1 MAETIKGINVVIGS
15 DTTGLSKALSD
26 VNKNARDIQSE
37 LKQVEKLLKLD
48 PTNTELLA
56 QKQKLLADAV
66 ANTREKLDR
75 LKAAQ
80 EQVNEQFAKGEI
92 SESQYRAFQRELI
105 KTEQELKNL
114 EKQLADVT
122 SVTKKWEEQLK
133 KASDGLK
140 STGAKITDI
149 GKGLSAK
156 VTAPIVAAGGAILAL
171 GMKAGQAA
179 DDINTLAK
187 QTGLTTEQ
195 IQKFQYA
202 SDRIDVS
209 LEVLT
214 GSMAKLTRNMESAR
228 RGSKTQAEAFAA
240 LGVQI
245 TNNEGKLRN
254 NQEVFN
260 EIIDVLAKM
269 ENETQRDA
277 YAMQIFGRSAQE
289 LNPLILGGADALKQ
303 LGEEAEAAG
312 LILSQD
318 ALDAA
323 NEFNDEIDKL
333 KAMMSATAIAIGAE
347 LAPIMREQ
355 FVPIM
360 ENTVIPALKSMSEKI
375 ANLVR
380 WFADLN
386 PGMQNT
392 ILFVVGLVAA
402 IGPLLVVIG
411 AMASGLGS
419 VVGVISKTILFVPK
433 LMAAFTMLTGPIGIV
448 VAAIATLIAIGIA
461 LYKNWD
467 EIKAKLAQ
475 IWDSIKE
482 TASKVWNAIKDF
494 FKKWGDEILLIA
506 AGPAGWAVLLA
517 RTLAQNWDSIK
528 QVALNVWTS
537 IKTGIANIW
546 SSITSATSGA
556 ISDLYNTVKS
566 KLESLWSYIKSIPS
580 QALQWGKNIIQGL
593 INGIKSL
600 HIPMPHFNFSIDWK
614 SIAGVKFPV
623 PNVDVNWYAQ
633 GGIFTRPS
641 IIGVG
646 EAGPEAVIPLD
657 RAGAIG
663 GVTVNMYGPVNV
675 RDDQD
680 IHRIARELFTLQ
692 QRAARAKG
700 LA

>member
-1 MAETIKGINVVIGS
+1 MAGKIKGITIEIGGN
-15 DTTGLSKALSD
+15 TQPLNKALED
-26 VNKNARDIQSE
+26 VNKRSKDLQSE
-37 LKQVEKLLKLD
+37 LKQVERLLKLD
-48 PTNTELLA
+48 PKNIELLA

-66 ANTREKLDR
+66 ANSREKLDR
-75 LKAAQ
+75 LREAQ
-80 EQVNEQFAKGEI
+80 EQVNEQFKRGEI
-92 SESQYRAFQRELI
+92 SEEQYRAFQRELI

-140 STGAKITDI
+140 STGAKMTDI

-171 GMKAGQAA
+171 GVKAGQAA

-228 RGSKTQAEAFAA
+228 LGSKAQVEAFAA

-245 TNNEGKLRN
+245 TDNEGKLRN

-260 EIIDVLAKM
+260 EIIDALAKM

-392 ILFVVGLVAA
+392 ILLVTGLVAA

-433 LMAAFTMLTGPIGIV
+433 LMAAFTALTGPVGIV

-461 LYKNWD
+461 LWKNWD
-467 EIKAKLAQ
+467 EIRAKANEIWTAIKNFFIETWDNIKRTTLDIWENIEAGISR
-475 IWDSIKE
+475 IWDNIK
-482 TASKVWNAIKDF
+482 TSTSNAISNLHTTIRNKLED
-494 FKKWGDEILLIA
+494 
-506 AGPAGWAVLLA
+506 
-517 RTLAQNWDSIK
+517 
-528 QVALNVWTS
+528 VWT
-537 IKTGIANIW
+537 
-546 SSITSATSGA
+546 
-556 ISDLYNTVKS
+556 
-566 KLESLWSYIKSIPS
+566 YIKSIPS
-580 QALQWGKNIIQGL
+580 KAWQWGKDIIRGL
-593 INGIKSL
+593 IDGIRSIR
-600 HIPMPHFNFSIDWK
+600 IPLPHFDFSVDWR
-614 SIAGVKFPV
+614 SIAGIKMPV
-623 PNVDVNWYAQ
+623 PNVDVRWYQ
-633 GGIFTRPS
+633 T
-641 IIGVG
+641 
-646 EAGPEAVIPLD
+646 
-657 RAGAIG
+657 G
-663 GVTVNMYGPVNV
+663 GVFERPVIAGFGDVDEALVPLEGRHAQKIASLIAEHLPITGSVIVQNMYV
-675 RDDQD
+675 RDEQD
-680 IHRIARELFTLQ
+680 IHHVAWELFRLQ
-692 QRAARAKG
+692 QQAARGRG
-700 LA
+700 LALP

>member
-1 MAETIKGINVVIGS
+1 MAGKIKGITIEIGGN
-15 DTTGLSKALSD
+15 TQPLNKALED
-26 VNKNARDIQSE
+26 VNKRSKDLQSE
-37 LKQVEKLLKLD
+37 LKQVERLLKLD
-48 PTNTELLA
+48 PKNTELLA

-66 ANTREKLDR
+66 ANSREKLDR
-75 LKAAQ
+75 LREAQ
-80 EQVNEQFAKGEI
+80 EQVNEQFKRGEI
-92 SESQYRAFQRELI
+92 SEEQYRAFQRELI

-140 STGAKITDI
+140 STGAKMTDI

-171 GMKAGQAA
+171 GVKAGQAA

-228 RGSKTQAEAFAA
+228 LGSKAQVEAFAA

-245 TNNEGKLRN
+245 TDNEGKLRN

-260 EIIDVLAKM
+260 EIIDALAKM

-392 ILFVVGLVAA
+392 ILLVTGLVAA

-433 LMAAFTMLTGPIGIV
+433 LMAAFTALTGPVGIV
-448 VAAIATLIAIGIA
+448 VAAIAMLIAIGVA
-461 LYKNWD
+461 LWKNWD
-467 EIKAKLAQ
+467 EIKAKANEIWTAIKNFFADTIASIEQTLIETWDNIKRTTLDIWENIEAGISR
-475 IWDSIKE
+475 IWDNIK
-482 TASKVWNAIKDF
+482 TSTSNAISNLHTTIRNKLED
-494 FKKWGDEILLIA
+494 
-506 AGPAGWAVLLA
+506 
-517 RTLAQNWDSIK
+517 
-528 QVALNVWTS
+528 VWT
-537 IKTGIANIW
+537 
-546 SSITSATSGA
+546 
-556 ISDLYNTVKS
+556 
-566 KLESLWSYIKSIPS
+566 YIKSIPS
-580 QALQWGKNIIQGL
+580 KAWQWGKDIIRGL
-593 INGIKSL
+593 IDGIRSIR
-600 HIPMPHFNFSIDWK
+600 IPLPHFDFSVDWR
-614 SIAGVKFPV
+614 SIAGIKMPV
-623 PNVDVNWYAQ
+623 PNVDVRWYQ
-633 GGIFTRPS
+633 T
-641 IIGVG
+641 
-646 EAGPEAVIPLD
+646 
-657 RAGAIG
+657 G
-663 GVTVNMYGPVNV
+663 GVFERPVIAGFGDVDEALVPLEGRHAQKIASLIAEHLPITGSVIVQNMYV
-675 RDDQD
+675 RDEQD
-680 IHRIARELFTLQ
+680 IHHVAWELFRLQ
-692 QRAARAKG
+692 QQAARGRG
-700 LA
+700 LALP

>member
-1 MAETIKGINVVIGS
+1 MAGKIKGITIEIGGN
-15 DTTGLSKALSD
+15 TQPLNKALED
-26 VNKNARDIQSE
+26 VNKRSKDLQSE
-37 LKQVEKLLKLD
+37 LKQVERLLKLD
-48 PTNTELLA
+48 PKNTELLA

-66 ANTREKLDR
+66 ANSREKLDR
-75 LKAAQ
+75 LREAQ
-80 EQVNEQFAKGEI
+80 EQVNEQFKRGEI
-92 SESQYRAFQRELI
+92 SEEQYRAFQRELI

-140 STGAKITDI
+140 STGAKMTDI

-171 GMKAGQAA
+171 GVKAGQAA

-228 RGSKTQAEAFAA
+228 LGSKAQVEAFAA

-245 TNNEGKLRN
+245 TDNEGKLRN

-260 EIIDVLAKM
+260 EIIDALAKM

-392 ILFVVGLVAA
+392 ILLVTGLVAA

-433 LMAAFTMLTGPIGIV
+433 LMAAFTALTGPVGIV

-461 LYKNWD
+461 LWKNWD
-467 EIKAKLAQ
+467 EIRAKANEIWTAIKNFFADTIASIEQTLIETWDNIKRTTLDIWENIEAGISR
-475 IWDSIKE
+475 IWDNIK
-482 TASKVWNAIKDF
+482 TSTSNAISNLHTTIRNKLED
-494 FKKWGDEILLIA
+494 
-506 AGPAGWAVLLA
+506 
-517 RTLAQNWDSIK
+517 
-528 QVALNVWTS
+528 VWT
-537 IKTGIANIW
+537 
-546 SSITSATSGA
+546 
-556 ISDLYNTVKS
+556 
-566 KLESLWSYIKSIPS
+566 YIKSIPS
-580 QALQWGKNIIQGL
+580 KAWQWGKDIIRGL
-593 INGIKSL
+593 IDGIRSIR
-600 HIPMPHFNFSIDWK
+600 IPLPHFDFSVDWR
-614 SIAGVKFPV
+614 SIAGIKMPV
-623 PNVDVNWYAQ
+623 PNVDVRWYQ
-633 GGIFTRPS
+633 T
-641 IIGVG
+641 
-646 EAGPEAVIPLD
+646 
-657 RAGAIG
+657 G
-663 GVTVNMYGPVNV
+663 GVFERPVIAGFGDVDEALVPLEGRHAQKIASLIAEHLPITGSVIVQNMYV
-675 RDDQD
+675 RDEQD
-680 IHRIARELFTLQ
+680 IHHVAWELFRLQ
-692 QRAARAKG
+692 QQAARGRG
-700 LA
+700 LALP

>member
-1 MAETIKGINVVIGS
+1 MAGKIKGITIEIGGN
-15 DTTGLSKALSD
+15 TQPLNKALED
-26 VNKNARDIQSE
+26 VNKRSKDLQSE
-37 LKQVEKLLKLD
+37 LKQVERLLKLD
-48 PTNTELLA
+48 PKNIELLA

-66 ANTREKLDR
+66 ANSREKLDR
-75 LKAAQ
+75 LREAQ
-80 EQVNEQFAKGEI
+80 EQVNEQFRRGEI
-92 SESQYRAFQRELI
+92 SEEQYRAFQRELI

-140 STGAKITDI
+140 STGAKMTDI

-171 GMKAGQAA
+171 GVKAGQAA

-228 RGSKTQAEAFAA
+228 LGSKAQVEAFAA

-245 TNNEGKLRN
+245 TDNEGKLRN

-260 EIIDVLAKM
+260 EIIDALAKM

-392 ILFVVGLVAA
+392 ILLVTGLVAA

-433 LMAAFTMLTGPIGIV
+433 LMAAFTALTGPVGIV

-461 LYKNWD
+461 LWKNWD
-467 EIKAKLAQ
+467 EIRAKANEIWTAIKNFFADTIASIEQTLIETWDNIKRTTLDIWENIEAGISR
-475 IWDSIKE
+475 IWDNIK
-482 TASKVWNAIKDF
+482 TSTSNAISNLHTTIRNKLED
-494 FKKWGDEILLIA
+494 
-506 AGPAGWAVLLA
+506 
-517 RTLAQNWDSIK
+517 
-528 QVALNVWTS
+528 VWT
-537 IKTGIANIW
+537 
-546 SSITSATSGA
+546 
-556 ISDLYNTVKS
+556 
-566 KLESLWSYIKSIPS
+566 YIKSIPS
-580 QALQWGKNIIQGL
+580 KAWQWGKDIIRGL
-593 INGIKSL
+593 IDGIRSIR
-600 HIPMPHFNFSIDWK
+600 IPLPHFDFSVDWR
-614 SIAGVKFPV
+614 SIAGIKMPV
-623 PNVDVNWYAQ
+623 PNVDVRWYQ
-633 GGIFTRPS
+633 T
-641 IIGVG
+641 
-646 EAGPEAVIPLD
+646 
-657 RAGAIG
+657 G
-663 GVTVNMYGPVNV
+663 GVFERPVIAGFGDVDEALVPLEGRHAQKIASLIAEHLPITGSVIVQNMYV
-675 RDDQD
+675 RDEQD
-680 IHRIARELFTLQ
+680 IHHVAWELFRLQ
-692 QRAARAKG
+692 QQAARGRG
-700 LA
+700 LALP

>member
-1 MAETIKGINVVIGS
+1 MAGKIKGITIEIGGN
-15 DTTGLSKALSD
+15 TQPLNKALED
-26 VNKNARDIQSE
+26 VNKRSKDLQSE
-37 LKQVEKLLKLD
+37 LKQVERLLKLD
-48 PTNTELLA
+48 PKNTELLA

-66 ANTREKLDR
+66 ANSREKLDR
-75 LKAAQ
+75 LREAQ
-80 EQVNEQFAKGEI
+80 EQVNEQFKRGEI
-92 SESQYRAFQRELI
+92 SEEQYRAFQRELI

-140 STGAKITDI
+140 STGAKMTDI

-171 GMKAGQAA
+171 GVKAGQAA

-228 RGSKTQAEAFAA
+228 LGSKAQVEAFAA

-245 TNNEGKLRN
+245 TDNEGKLRN

-260 EIIDVLAKM
+260 EIIDALAKM

-392 ILFVVGLVAA
+392 ILLVTGLVAA

-433 LMAAFTMLTGPIGIV
+433 LMAAFTALTGSVGIV
-448 VAAIATLIAIGIA
+448 VAAIAMLIAIGVA
-461 LYKNWD
+461 LWKNWD
-467 EIKAKLAQ
+467 EIRAKANEIWTAIKNFFADTIASIEQTLIETWDNIKRTTLDIWENIEAGISR
-475 IWDSIKE
+475 IWDNIK
-482 TASKVWNAIKDF
+482 TSTSNAISNLHTTIRNKLED
-494 FKKWGDEILLIA
+494 
-506 AGPAGWAVLLA
+506 
-517 RTLAQNWDSIK
+517 
-528 QVALNVWTS
+528 VWT
-537 IKTGIANIW
+537 
-546 SSITSATSGA
+546 
-556 ISDLYNTVKS
+556 
-566 KLESLWSYIKSIPS
+566 YIKSIPS
-580 QALQWGKNIIQGL
+580 KAWQWGKDIIRGL
-593 INGIKSL
+593 IDGIRSIR
-600 HIPMPHFNFSIDWK
+600 IPLPHFDFSVDWR
-614 SIAGVKFPV
+614 SIAGIKMPV
-623 PNVDVNWYAQ
+623 PNVDVRWYQ
-633 GGIFTRPS
+633 T
-641 IIGVG
+641 
-646 EAGPEAVIPLD
+646 
-657 RAGAIG
+657 G
-663 GVTVNMYGPVNV
+663 GVFERPVIAGFGDVDEALVPLEGRHAQKIASLIAEHLPITGSVIVQNMYV
-675 RDDQD
+675 RDEQD
-680 IHRIARELFTLQ
+680 IHHVAWELFRLQ
-692 QRAARAKG
+692 QQAARGRG
-700 LA
+700 LALP